1 VTEDYQFSALTK
13 PVEFPDWHNLDGL
26 YADRPDQAWDW
37 MRQTGALPA
46 ALDWVRPEVAD
57 AWCRC
62 FEEHHLPLGSDEWPH
77 SPFEP
82 KEADLPCAPTQPA
95 PVWERAR
102 DVFNFL
108 KGAEVALVVADN
120 RCRIVQ
126 VLDDG
131 LRMAPAVRVVLK
143 VGADW
148 REAILGNNGI
158 GSAAVMGQP
167 VAFEGKEHYSARLH
181 ALVTAGYPL
190 RNAAGEII
198 AFVGLVSD
206 RRGSARALL
215 AFLRMACEGLE
226 EACLDRGRKLEGAL
240 VGAPGPQASEQD
252 LISDA
257 IFKVLLDKALRLLER
272 GIPILISGES
282 GTGKEYLV
290 RYAHRLGSR
299 RKGPLV
305 AVNCASIPKDLI
317 ESELFGYEAGS
328 FTGARSRGKPGKF
341 LLADGGILFL
351 DEIGDMSFDLQATL
365 LRVLESGEFVPVG
378 GTKPL
383 RVDVQVI
390 AATNVDLQEAIRQGR
405 FRRDLYYRLN
415 GARLELPPLRQRA
428 DRLRLMQ
435 RVFEQEAEAAGLP
448 QVRMSEDVR
457 VLFERH
463 PWPGN
468 VRELRNVIRN
478 ALFNCSG
485 DFLMLSDLP
494 EDFLDEAGGEGLP
507 RDRQTW
513 EPTNSTEALS
523 LSKVE
528 SDSIAEALARCRG
541 NVTQAARLLGIA
553 RSTLYKKIT
562 QYDLTSRTQ

>member
-1 VTEDYQFSALTK
+1 MTEDYQFPIISK
-13 PVEFPDWHNLDGL
+13 SVEFPDWQNLNGL

-62 FEEHHLPLGSDEWPH
+62 FEEYHLPLGSDEWPR
-77 SPFEP
+77 SLYETR
-82 KEADLPCAPTQPA
+82 AVDPCVPALPA
-95 PVWERAR
+95 PDWDRAR

-131 LRMAPAVRVVLK
+131 LRMAPVVREVLK

-148 REAILGNNGI
+148 REEMLGNNGI
-158 GSAAVMGQP
+158 GSARVMGAS

-190 RNAAGEII
+190 RNAAGEIMG
-198 AFVGLVSD
+198 FVGLVSD

-226 EACLDRGRKLEGAL
+226 EATPDRGRTLENSL
-240 VGAPGPQASEQD
+240 VAAPGCLPGEHDD

-257 IFKVLLDKALRLLER
+257 IFKVLLDRALRLLDR

-365 LRVLESGEFVPVG
+365 LRVLETGEFVPVG

-383 RVDVQVI
+383 HVDVRVI
-390 AATNVDLQEAIRQGR
+390 AATNVDLQEAIRLGR

-428 DRLRLMQ
+428 DRARLMQ
-435 RVFEQEAEAAGLP
+435 RVFEQESAAAGL
-448 QVRMSEDVR
+448 QHARLSEEVRA
-457 VLFERH
+457 LFERH

-468 VRELRNVIRN
+468 VRELRNVVRN
-478 ALFNCSG
+478 ALFTCSG
-485 DFLMLSDLP
+485 NFLTLSDLP
-494 EDFLDEAGGEGLP
+494 ADFLDEVEQDALPAG
-507 RDRQTW
+507 RQAA
-513 EPTNSTEALS
+513 EASSSADALS

-553 RSTLYKKIT
+553 RSTLYMKIT
-562 QYDLTSRTQ
+562 RYGLLSRTQ